1 MKTALVVLAGLLATT
16 GRMQVATAQG
26 ASAPVMCLAGPAL
39 AHDDAR
45 RIDHLARAHELE
57 AAGDVAG
64 AIAETRRAAYD
75 RPGRAEYE
83 LLARLAQKAGDQA
96 LAMQALGALADAAPE
111 DAEPLLKLARAFVE
125 AGDTGAAAEA
135 ATEAAERNPLSA
147 EAWHLKGRAEL
158 QRGRLSE
165 AIAAFER
172 TVRLNPRHAWA
183 YNNLGY
189 ARLLAR
195 QPEKAVQ
202 ALERARQLAPHL
214 AYVHNNLGVA
224 YEELGRLDDAQ
235 LAFGKALDL
244 EPGHPSAAASFARTA
259 EALGWA
265 GPAVEARPDAGA
277 GIDGGES
284 GDWAEEF
291 EPATVAERS
300 WLFEPGPRAAGD
312 EPSGADLR
320 EQAPVRPLGVAA
332 GVTGDGNGDERN

>member
-1 MKTALVVLAGLLATT
+1 MKTAIALLAGLLGTMGWA
-16 GRMQVATAQG
+16 GRAGAQ
-26 ASAPVMCLAGPAL
+26 APDVSLMCLAGPSL

-45 RIDHLARAHELE
+45 RIDHLGRARELE
-57 AAGDVAG
+57 SSGDLRG
-64 AIAETRRAAYD
+64 AIAEARRAAFDRGGREEYD
-75 RPGRAEYE
+75 T
-83 LLARLAQKAGDQA
+83 LVRLAQKAGDAA
-96 LAMQALGALADAAPE
+96 LAVQALGALADAAPE
-111 DAEPLLKLARAFVE
+111 DAEPLVRLARMFAD
-125 AGDTGAAAEA
+125 AGDSGAAAEA
-135 ATEAAERNPLSA
+135 AAEAAERNPASA

-165 AIAAFER
+165 AVAAFER

-195 QPEKAVQ
+195 QPEKAIE
-202 ALERARQLAPHL
+202 ALERAKLLAPHL
-214 AYVHNNLGVA
+214 AYIHNNLGVA

-235 LAFGKALDL
+235 LAYGKALDL

-259 EALGWA
+259 EAMGWA
-265 GPAVEARPDAGA
+265 GPSVEARPDAGMA
-277 GIDGGES
+277 ADGGVA

-300 WLFEPGPRAAGD
+300 WLFEAGVRSEGE

-320 EQAPVRPLGVAA
+320 EDGRPAPVGLAA
-332 GVTGDGNGDERN
+332 GTGERD